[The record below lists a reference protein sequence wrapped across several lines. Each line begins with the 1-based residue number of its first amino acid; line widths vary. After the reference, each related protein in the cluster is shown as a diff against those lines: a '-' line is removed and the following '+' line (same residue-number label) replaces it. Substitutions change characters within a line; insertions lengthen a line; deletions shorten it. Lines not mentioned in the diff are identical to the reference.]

1 MIARIYGQIEEFIP
15 RGILIRVGGLVYEVL
30 LSAYQRQQLFQC
42 SLGQEIKLYTLEFL
56 EGGMA
61 GAPLRP
67 VIIGFLHEEE
77 LEFFKLLTTVKNM
90 GPARALEALTLPVS
104 VVARAIE
111 SNDIKVLTSLKNV
124 GEKGARQIVAE
135 LAGKVMP
142 FVAVDSV
149 EVGSTDKDQLKPV
162 AAGINGEMVTEAEE
176 ILGRLGYSVAEA
188 KGMIQKALASN
199 TDFQS
204 AEEII
209 EHIYRKSS

>member
-15 RGILIRVGGLVYEVL
+15 RGILVRVGGLVYEVL
-30 LSAYQRQQLFQC
+30 LAAYQRQQLLQY
-42 SLGQEIKLYTLEFL
+42 SLGQEIKLHTLEFL

-67 VIIGFLHEEE
+67 VIIGFLSEQE

-90 GPARALEALTLPVS
+90 GPARALEALTLPVP

-111 SNDIKVLTSLKNV
+111 DNDIKVLTSLRNV

-135 LAGKVMP
+135 LAGKVAAFAAAASP
-142 FVAVDSV
+142 NADGVDVSKPESQTSTVSGEVVA
-149 EVGSTDKDQLKPV
+149 
-162 AAGINGEMVTEAEE
+162 EAQE
-176 ILGRLGYSVAEA
+176 ILARLGYSATEA
-188 KGMIQKALASN
+188 KGMIQRALASN
-199 TDFQS
+199 IGFRS

-209 EHIYRKSS
+209 EHIYRKPS

>member
-15 RGILIRVGGLVYEVL
+15 RGILVRVGGLVYEVL
-30 LSAYQRQQLFQC
+30 LAAYQRQQLLQY
-42 SLGQEIKLYTLEFL
+42 SLGQEIKLHTLEFL

-67 VIIGFLHEEE
+67 VIIGFLSEQE

-111 SNDIKVLTSLKNV
+111 DNDIKVLTSLRNV

-135 LAGKVMP
+135 LAGKVAAFAAAASP
-142 FVAVDSV
+142 NADGVDVSKPESQTSTVSGEVVA
-149 EVGSTDKDQLKPV
+149 
-162 AAGINGEMVTEAEE
+162 EAQE
-176 ILGRLGYSVAEA
+176 ILARLGYSATEA
-188 KGMIQKALASN
+188 KGMIQRALASN
-199 TDFQS
+199 IGFRS

-209 EHIYRKSS
+209 EHIYRKPS